1 MIEREKYLNQ
11 LLLFKD
17 TGLIKV
23 VTGVRRCGKSSLLAL
38 MQERLRQEGVEA
50 NRIIS
55 FQMESMEFDA
65 IRDYQSLYATV
76 KGRIESIPRPYLFFD
91 ELQEVEGWERTINSL
106 RADGDCDI
114 YITGSNAHLLSSEL
128 STLLSGRY
136 VEVEMLPLV
145 FSEYL
150 AFRGI
155 AAPATHDPQAIAE
168 DRDGSPV
175 SLGMLFEQ
183 FREYGGFPFLSFSEP
198 SRDEHR
204 LYLKSLYDTVVIRD
218 ILERDRR
225 KGARLPR
232 NGRLLER
239 ICRFLADNIGN
250 ENSPHSIA
258 NALRSNSEKASSD
271 TVGAYISSLCDAYL
285 FYPAKRY
292 DIKGK
297 ELLKTN
303 GKHYIVDTGLR
314 SFLDGYRNSDPGR
327 TLENIVYLQLLY
339 AGYEVAVGKLRQG
352 EVDFVATRDSERFYI
367 QVCEDMRDEATL
379 DRELRPLRAIG
390 DAYPKLVVTGLG
402 SYPRNI
408 DGIAIRSI
416 TEFLLKPSL

>member
-1 MIEREKYLNQ
+1 M
-11 LLLFKD
+11 
-17 TGLIKV
+17 
-23 VTGVRRCGKSSLLAL
+23 
-38 MQERLRQEGVEA
+38 
-50 NRIIS
+50 
-55 FQMESMEFDA
+55 
-65 IRDYQSLYATV
+65 
-76 KGRIESIPRPYLFFD
+76 
-91 ELQEVEGWERTINSL
+91 
-106 RADGDCDI
+106 
-114 YITGSNAHLLSSEL
+114 
-128 STLLSGRY
+128 
-136 VEVEMLPLV
+136 

-390 DAYPKLVVTGLG
+390 DAYPKMVVTGQG